1 MAVIAGA
8 GVAGLSNAW
17 WLTQAGWRVVVVER
31 AADLRDGGYMM
42 GLSGPGLHTARN
54 MGLVPALRAVEHDI
68 RENIYR
74 DRHGREIMRIR
85 YRDLLEQ
92 LDWITLRRSDLV
104 RVLHEAVRDRCE
116 LRLPCTVQ
124 QWQDNGE
131 KVQVSLSDGSH
142 WQADLLI
149 GADGVHSTLR
159 SRAFASRYEALGYR
173 YAAYDLADTL
183 GLAPDFVSYA
193 AVGQQVEYH
202 GLGEQRMAV
211 LHVWRS
217 DASGLVP
224 PPPQR
229 RALLQALAAR
239 SHPQVGQ
246 LLDSLPE
253 DAPIVMDDL
262 AMIAMPSWHRGRL
275 LLAGDAAHSLSL
287 ISGQGAGMAMA
298 SAAVLAQELQRQPV
312 ADALRAHDARL
323 RPIIEQ
329 LQARSRKLA
338 PMYVP
343 SAGWSFRLRNT
354 AMRYLPQLLLK
365 RYFLSGLKSEADAAR
380 ALA

>member
-183 GLAPDFVSYA
+183 GLAPTSSPM
-193 AVGQQVEYH
+193 QQSGSKWSTTVW
-202 GLGEQRMAV
+202 ASS
-211 LHVWRS
+211 VWRFCMCG
-217 DASGLVP
+217 AATPAGWCP
-224 PPPQR
+224 PPATS
-229 RALLQALAAR
+229 RAAAG
-239 SHPQVGQ
+239 VG
-246 LLDSLPE
+246 SP
-253 DAPIVMDDL
+253 
-262 AMIAMPSWHRGRL
+262 
-275 LLAGDAAHSLSL
+275 
-287 ISGQGAGMAMA
+287 
-298 SAAVLAQELQRQPV
+298 
-312 ADALRAHDARL
+312 
-323 RPIIEQ
+323 
-329 LQARSRKLA
+329 
-338 PMYVP
+338 
-343 SAGWSFRLRNT
+343 
-354 AMRYLPQLLLK
+354 
-365 RYFLSGLKSEADAAR
+365 
-380 ALA
+380 